1 MKKGYVVLIGSALIA
16 IFLLIV
22 SFTKIDRKSSNDE
35 NKLIDTNILRA
46 IWDETHTRILVEFI
60 KDADLGVYQMMVDQR
75 PCEAFQVENN
85 RTVSCQAT
93 DRMLTKVWVK
103 VAVMKKD
110 ILGSYDHVYET
121 YLQSNMQ
128 HRSEKLPCMVLS
140 DTKYCSPYFIIG
152 GPFKGGTTSVFRYL
166 SLHPNVVLPNR
177 VSRVNTHQRNQL
189 FRGKVSKDMRMHPPI
204 GHKNHLKMQAKTP
217 KNRLTSRTRTHS
229 TVADA
234 LWKNKIKEV
243 MSFHQKEL
251 HFFDKAYST
260 SERSWP
266 TYLSKFPRLLPG
278 DGLVT
283 GEGTPN
289 YLYVPRVPMT
299 LARFNSQTKVIFLL
313 REPLQRAYS
322 QYCHRMSL
330 IQAKN
335 RVRKRSLVHKD
346 VINKTS
352 VIIALDAKTKE
363 DILSSFVKYIS
374 DEKKVLLEC
383 ISPQRPWPEV
393 HDCILLKHS
402 EKSKEGV
409 EPTSIVD
416 ETYLAHS
423 LYEMQVCATL

>member
-1 MKKGYVVLIGSALIA
+1 
-16 IFLLIV
+16 
-22 SFTKIDRKSSNDE
+22 
-35 NKLIDTNILRA
+35 
-46 IWDETHTRILVEFI
+46 
-60 KDADLGVYQMMVDQR
+60 
-75 PCEAFQVENN
+75 
-85 RTVSCQAT
+85 
-93 DRMLTKVWVK
+93 
-103 VAVMKKD
+103 
-110 ILGSYDHVYET
+110 
-121 YLQSNMQ
+121 
-128 HRSEKLPCMVLS
+128 
-140 DTKYCSPYFIIG
+140 
-152 GPFKGGTTSVFRYL
+152 
-166 SLHPNVVLPNR
+166 
-177 VSRVNTHQRNQL
+177 
-189 FRGKVSKDMRMHPPI
+189 
-204 GHKNHLKMQAKTP
+204 
-217 KNRLTSRTRTHS
+217 
-229 TVADA
+229 
-234 LWKNKIKEV
+234 
-243 MSFHQKEL
+243 
-251 HFFDKAYST
+251 
-260 SERSWP
+260 
-266 TYLSKFPRLLPG
+266 
-278 DGLVT
+278 
-283 GEGTPN
+283 
-289 YLYVPRVPMT
+289 MT

-423 LYEMQVCATL
+423 LYEMQLEWWYQNYPSENILVLNSEQLYHSATQVMDEITKFLELPAINWDPITKVKYNVGVILPEKKTSTSHQSLSLGVILGDEDVHIQCPKLPENIVNEFREFFNPFNLKLEELLKRKLWDYSKPVRQ